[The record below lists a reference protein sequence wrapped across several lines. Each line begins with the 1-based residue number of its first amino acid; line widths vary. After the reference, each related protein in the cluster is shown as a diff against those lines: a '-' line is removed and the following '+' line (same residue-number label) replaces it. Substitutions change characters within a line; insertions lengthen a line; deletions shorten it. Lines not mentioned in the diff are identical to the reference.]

1 MECTLISLISLQD
14 QEIAIEALELYLL
27 SLESMNGD
35 NIDPVKVKNAQALLN
50 WIRLE
55 YYKAKMKGG

>member
-1 MECTLISLISLQD
+1 MSLISLQD
-14 QEIAIEALELYLL
+14 QEITIEALELYLL

-35 NIDPVKVKNAQALLN
+35 NRDPVKVKNAQALLN

>member
-1 MECTLISLISLQD
+1 MSLISLQD

-27 SLESMNGD
+27 SLESMDGD
-35 NIDPVKVKNAQALLN
+35 IRDPVKVKNAQALLN